1 MSNERFAMQLKNPGM
16 YIPYS
21 QDFQNLRS
29 NRALIESAAEIAVE
43 ELDGSDTADL
53 SVIGE
58 MVHESIESCVDLIV
72 SRVRSLFRG
81 TGVEIE
87 YDGASGLLYRA

>member
-1 MSNERFAMQLKNPGM
+1 MSNEKLAMLNPGM
-16 YIPYS
+16 YTPLS
-21 QDFQNLRS
+21 QDFKNLRS

-43 ELDGSDTADL
+43 ELESGSEVADL